1 MEWWVGVELAVH
13 RRARLRRGRLV
24 FLHLFQEFV
33 NALGVFLRVV
43 QREVKLRETPKLEP
57 LNQLAPYESGSVLER
72 LDGVGLFFSGS
83 LHVDE
88 DARVLHVRLDTDFAD
103 YDHALEPRVLQLTRE
118 HGVDFVGDFLAHTF
132 VTVIGWT
139 HFRTRGTD

>member
-1 MEWWVGVELAVH
+1 MEWWADDEFAVE

-24 FLHLFQEFV
+24 LLHLIQELV
-33 NALGVFLRVV
+33 NPLGVFLRVV
-43 QREVKLRETPKLEP
+43 EREVKLRETPELEP
-57 LNQLAPYESGSVLER
+57 LDQLAPNESGSMLEG
-72 LDGVGLFFSGS
+72 LDGVGLLFSGS

-88 DARVLHVRLDTDFAD
+88 DARVLHIRLDTDFAD
-103 YDHALEPRVLQLTRE
+103 HDHALEPRVFQFTRQ
-118 HGVDFVGDFLAHTF
+118 HGVDFVSDFLAHTF